1 MNRKTFYIAALTCTL
16 LVNGCSNFL
25 EQKPDTILPGDE
37 VYEDPNLIK
46 SVLANFYERLSRG
59 LKPNTTDQY
68 YDWGQRAGGDLYN
81 YTTIDEAIKY
91 DFDQVNSFDRNRW
104 RVYDYEIVRNI
115 NQFLQGLNETTV
127 LSETE
132 KAPLI
137 GEARLIRA
145 WYYFNMCRS
154 LGGMPLVGDEV
165 FDYQPGDDVAA
176 LQIPR
181 ATEAETYDYIINECH
196 TIAGLMS
203 DQRTTN
209 SARANKWTAK
219 MLEARAALYAAS
231 LAKYNSQMASPIQT
245 TGREVG
251 IEASQSNSYYQQALD
266 AATEVIEQSPYV
278 LQDKHPDDKARNFY
292 EAVSIKDG
300 NTEVIWARD
309 YIFPGQTHGFTTG
322 NLPASLAQDAN
333 TSYLS
338 VLLNLVEEFEPI
350 NTETPGVGSK
360 FDVGALNGT
369 PKFFDTV
376 NELFQQR
383 DPRLGGT
390 VIFPGALFGSS
401 EVIYQAGQL
410 NLENGQ
416 WVKREGAANSH
427 DAQGNLITSVN
438 GPVFNSAL
446 RLVNKT
452 GFGIR
457 KFLDET
463 PGAGTIG
470 RGSEVWEP
478 RFRIAEAYL
487 IAAEAAF
494 ELNGGSNA
502 VALANINAV
511 RARAGVQP
519 LTMLTFENIVH
530 ERRVEFA
537 FEDHRYWDMLRW
549 RRAHLTWT
557 GEQRNEKA
565 GRRGLWAYRVVA
577 PGSSENGKW
586 AFEEKN
592 MNFIYPNPLYFEL
605 RHYYSELDNSW
616 LNNNPKLVRNPYQ

>member
-1 MNRKTFYIAALTCTL
+1 MNRKYLYIAALACSL
-16 LVNGCSNFL
+16 LSNSCSNFL
-25 EQKPDTILPGDE
+25 EQKPDTILTNDQ
-37 VYEDPNLIK
+37 VYGDPNLIK
-46 SVLANFYERLSRG
+46 SVLANFYDRLSRG

-68 YDWGQRAGGDLYN
+68 YDWGQRAGGELYN

-104 RVYDYEIVRNI
+104 RVYDYELVRNI

-127 LSETE
+127 LTETE

-165 FDYQPGDDVAA
+165 FDYTPGIDVTA

-181 ATEAETYDYIINECH
+181 ATEAATYDYIISECH
-196 TIAGLMS
+196 AIAELMTS
-203 DQRTTN
+203 EKTVN

-231 LAKYNSQMASPIQT
+231 LAKYNSQMSAPIQT
-245 TGREVG
+245 TGKEVG
-251 IEASQSNSYYQQALD
+251 IESSKAETYYQQALD
-266 AATEVIEQSPYV
+266 AATEVIEKGPYV
-278 LQDKHPDDKARNFY
+278 LQDKRPDDKSRNFY
-292 EAVSIKDG
+292 EAVCIKDG

-322 NLPASLAQDAN
+322 NLPASMAQDAN

-338 VLLNLVEEFEPI
+338 ILLNLVEEFEPI
-350 NTETPGVGSK
+350 NTTTPGMASK
-360 FDVGALNGT
+360 FDVGSFNGT
-369 PKFFDTV
+369 PKFFDTAD
-376 NELFQQR
+376 ELFKQR

-390 VIFPGALFGSS
+390 VLYPGSVFASKD
-401 EVIYQAGQL
+401 VVYQAGQL
-410 NLENGQ
+410 NQEDGK
-416 WVKREGAANSH
+416 WVKREGSANST
-427 DAQGNLITSVN
+427 DSQGNLITSPN
-438 GPVFNSAL
+438 GPVFSSSL

-463 PGAGTIG
+463 AGAGTIG
-470 RGSEVWEP
+470 RGSEMWEV

-494 ELNGGSNA
+494 ELNGGNNA

-511 RARAGVQP
+511 RVRAGVQP
-519 LTMLTFENIVH
+519 LTTLTFENIVH

-557 GEQRNEKA
+557 GDQRNEKA
-565 GRRGLWAYRVVA
+565 NRRGLWPYRVVA
-577 PGSSENGKW
+577 PGSPENGKW

-592 MNFIYPNPLYFEL
+592 MSFIYPNALNFEL

-616 LNNNPKLVRNPYQ
+616 LNNNPKLVKNPYQ

>member
-1 MNRKTFYIAALTCTL
+1 MNRKYLYIAALACSL
-16 LVNGCSNFL
+16 LSNSCSNFL
-25 EQKPDTILPGDE
+25 EQKPDTILTNDQ
-37 VYEDPNLIK
+37 VYGDPNLIK
-46 SVLANFYERLSRG
+46 SVLANFYDRLSRG

-68 YDWGQRAGGDLYN
+68 YDWGQRAGGELYN

-104 RVYDYEIVRNI
+104 RVYDYELVRNI

-127 LSETE
+127 LTETE

-165 FDYQPGDDVAA
+165 FDYTPGIDVTA

-181 ATEAETYDYIINECH
+181 ATEAATYDYIISECH
-196 TIAGLMS
+196 AIAELMTS
-203 DQRTTN
+203 EKTVN

-231 LAKYNSQMASPIQT
+231 LAKYNSQMSAPIQT
-245 TGREVG
+245 TGKEVG
-251 IEASQSNSYYQQALD
+251 IESSKAETYYQQALD
-266 AATEVIEQSPYV
+266 AATEVIEKGPYV
-278 LQDKHPDDKARNFY
+278 LQDKRPDDKSRNFY
-292 EAVSIKDG
+292 EAVCIKDG

-322 NLPASLAQDAN
+322 NLPASMAQDAN

-338 VLLNLVEEFEPI
+338 ILLNLVEEFEPI
-350 NTETPGVGSK
+350 NTTTPGMASK
-360 FDVGALNGT
+360 FDVGSFNGT
-369 PKFFDTV
+369 PKFFDTAD
-376 NELFQQR
+376 ELFKQR

-390 VIFPGALFGSS
+390 VLYPGSVFASKD
-401 EVIYQAGQL
+401 VVYQAGQL
-410 NLENGQ
+410 NQEDGK
-416 WVKREGAANSH
+416 WVKREGSANST
-427 DAQGNLITSVN
+427 DSQGNLITSPN
-438 GPVFNSAL
+438 GPVFSSSL

-463 PGAGTIG
+463 AGAGTIG
-470 RGSEVWEP
+470 RGSEMWEV

-511 RARAGVQP
+511 RVRAGVQP
-519 LTMLTFENIVH
+519 LTTLTFENIVH

-557 GEQRNEKA
+557 GDQRNEKA
-565 GRRGLWAYRVVA
+565 NRRGLWPYRVVA
-577 PGSSENGKW
+577 PGSPENGKW

-592 MNFIYPNPLYFEL
+592 MSFIYPNALNFEL

-616 LNNNPKLVRNPYQ
+616 LNNNPKLVKNPYQ

>member
-1 MNRKTFYIAALTCTL
+1 MNRKYFYITILACL
-16 LVNGCSNFL
+16 LLGNGCSNFL
-25 EQKPDTILPGDE
+25 EQKPDTILPNDE
-37 VYEDPNLIK
+37 VYGDPNLIK

-68 YDWGQRAGGDLYN
+68 YDWGQRAGGEQYGF
-81 YTTIDEAIKY
+81 TTIDEAIKY
-91 DFDQVNSFDRNRW
+91 DFDQVNAFDRNRW
-104 RVYDYEIVRNI
+104 RVYDYELVRNI
-115 NQFLQGLNETTV
+115 NQFLQGLNQTTV

-165 FDYQPGDDVAA
+165 FDYTPGDDVTV
-176 LQIPR
+176 LQLPR
-181 ATEAETYDYIINECH
+181 ATEAATYDYIISECH
-196 TIAGLMS
+196 TIADLMTS
-203 DQRTTN
+203 EKTTN

-219 MLEARAALYAAS
+219 MLEARASLYAGS
-231 LAKYNSQMASPIQT
+231 LAKYNSQMAAPIQT

-251 IEASQSNSYYQQALD
+251 IERSKAESYYQQALD
-266 AATEVIEQSPYV
+266 AATEVIEQGPYA
-278 LQDKHPDDKARNFY
+278 LQDKRPDDKARNFY
-292 EAVSIKDG
+292 EAVCVKDA

-322 NLPASLAQDAN
+322 NLPASMAQDAN

-350 NTETPGVGSK
+350 NTETPGTGSK
-360 FDVGALNGT
+360 FDVGTFNGT

-376 NELFQQR
+376 EELFEQR

-390 VIFPGALFGSS
+390 VLYPGSVFANT
-401 EVIYQAGQL
+401 EVLYQAGQL
-410 NLENGQ
+410 NLQDGQ
-416 WVKREGAANSH
+416 WTKREGAANSS
-427 DAQGNLITSVN
+427 DPQGNLITSAN
-438 GPVFNSAL
+438 GPVFSSSL

-470 RGSEVWEP
+470 RGSEMWEP
-478 RFRIAEAYL
+478 RFRIAEAHL

-502 VALANINAV
+502 ITLENINVV

-519 LTMLTFENIVH
+519 LTTVTFDNIVH

-549 RRAHLTWT
+549 RLADKTWS
-557 GEQRNEKA
+557 GGSNNEKA

-577 PGSSENGKW
+577 PGNPENGKW
-586 AFEEKN
+586 AFEVKN
-592 MNFIYPNPLYFEL
+592 MNFIYPNPLNFEV

-616 LNNNPKLVRNPYQ
+616 LNNNPKLVKNPYQ